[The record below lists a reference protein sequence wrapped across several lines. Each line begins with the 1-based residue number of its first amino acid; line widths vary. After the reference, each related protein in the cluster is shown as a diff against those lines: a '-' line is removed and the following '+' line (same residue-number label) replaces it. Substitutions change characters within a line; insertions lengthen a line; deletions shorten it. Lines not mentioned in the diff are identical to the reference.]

1 MQLGPSNTSRICRP
15 EATNSQETARMRHLR
30 SFWFFA
36 EPATQALLSRSEAF
50 SSEVTTGLL
59 ADQDGPKSQLS
70 SGSSTCGLVA
80 SASAAEGTSRRP
92 RERSSARQL
101 DGVEAGLHS
110 LLISTGRSQLLRHD
124 SACKAVFVDSSFRL
138 PELSNPTLRI
148 LREKAG
154 REQPDLTCPL
164 VLGDQSCIVWRS
176 WEYACRR
183 P

>member
-1 MQLGPSNTSRICRP
+1 MRCDQAFCQLSRCSRDMQLGPSNTSRICRP

-124 SACKAVFVDSSFRL
+124 SACKAVSLTAASGFRSFRTR
-138 PELSNPTLRI
+138 PYASF
-148 LREKAG
+148 EKRQGANS
-154 REQPDLTCPL
+154 Q
-164 VLGDQSCIVWRS
+164 I
-176 WEYACRR
+176 
-183 P
+183 